1 MILMPSKT
9 QPLETNIKPVQIKL
23 KIATLSMEIKDIDIM
38 EATEIEE
45 ILEMKN

>member
-1 MILMPSKT
+1 MILMPSKM
-9 QPLETNIKPVQIKL
+9 QPLEMKPVQIKL
-23 KIATLSMEIKDIDIM
+23 KIANLSMEIKDIDIM